1 MLAATLLSV
10 LLAPAADL
18 SEAAKKELKTLEG
31 DWTVVAYASD
41 GKERELPPEEQIA
54 VSIRGAKF
62 TFGKYGD
69 AEVTALDPSLKPKIV
84 DFKMLREP
92 KSDVTNEAI
101 YKIEKDTLI
110 VVLYLGEDKKRP
122 DSFDIPKD
130 GQTGR
135 WTLKRAK

>member
-1 MLAATLLSV
+1 VLATVLLSA
-10 LLAPAADL
+10 LLATAADL
-18 SEAAKKELKTLEG
+18 SEAAKKELKALEG
-31 DWTVVAYASD
+31 EWTVVAYASD
-41 GKERELPPEEQIA
+41 GKERDLPAEEQIA
-54 VSIRGAKF
+54 VSIKGAKF

-84 DFKMLREP
+84 DFKMLRKPE
-92 KSDVTNEAI
+92 SGATNEAI
-101 YKIEKDTLI
+101 YKLEKDTLT

-135 WTLKRAK
+135 WILKRAK